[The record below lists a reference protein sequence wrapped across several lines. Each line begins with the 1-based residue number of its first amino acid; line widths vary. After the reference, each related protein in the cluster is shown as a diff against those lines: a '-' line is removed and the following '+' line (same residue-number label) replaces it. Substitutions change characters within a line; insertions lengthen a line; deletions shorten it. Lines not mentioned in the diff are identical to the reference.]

1 MNTYIRE
8 PINALTHLIGA
19 ILALFGLVALIVKA
33 ATTTNSAL
41 VITAVVIFGV
51 SMILLYSASAT
62 YHMVIAK
69 ERVISYLRKIDHSM
83 IFVLIAGTYTPFC
96 LISLKGTTLGWV
108 LFFVVNGL
116 ALLGV
121 IFKLTWFHS
130 PRWISTSIYLG
141 MGWLVIFFTGQLVP
155 ALGVGGMTFLILGG
169 AFYTIGGII
178 YGFKPTFLQFR
189 NWGFHEIFHI
199 FIMFGSLFHFICI
212 YGYVL

>member
-1 MNTYIRE
+1 MNTHIRE
-8 PINALTHLIGA
+8 PINTWTHLIGA
-19 ILALFGLVALIVKA
+19 VLALFGLIALIVKA

-41 VITAVVIFGV
+41 VITAVIIFGI
-51 SMILLYSASAT
+51 SMILLYSSSAT

-69 ERVISYLRKIDHSM
+69 DRVIAFLRKIDHSM

-96 LISLKGTTLGWV
+96 LITLKGTTLGWV

-121 IFKLTWFHS
+121 TFKLTWFNA
-130 PRWISTSIYLG
+130 PRWLSTAIYIGL
-141 MGWLVIFFTGQLVP
+141 GWLIIFFSGELAP

-169 AFYTIGGII
+169 AAYTLGGII
-178 YGFKPTFLQFR
+178 YGFKPKFLQFR

-199 FIMFGSLFHFICI
+199 FILFGSLFHFICI
-212 YGYVL
+212 YVYVL

>member
-8 PINALTHLIGA
+8 PINALTHLVGA
-19 ILALFGLVALIVKA
+19 ILALFGLIALIVKA
-33 ATTTNSAL
+33 ITTTNSGL
-41 VITAVVIFGV
+41 VTTAVIIFGI

-62 YHMVIAK
+62 YHMVIAR
-69 ERVISYLRKIDHSM
+69 ERVIAFLRKIDHSM

-96 LISLKGTTLGWV
+96 LITLQGTTLGWV

-116 ALLGV
+116 AILGV
-121 IFKLTWFHS
+121 TFKLTWFHS
-130 PRWISTSIYLG
+130 PRWLSTGIYLG
-141 MGWLVIFFTGQLVP
+141 MGWLVIFFTGELAP

-169 AFYTIGGII
+169 LFYTIGGII
-178 YGFKPTFLQFR
+178 YGFKPKFLTFR

-212 YGYVL
+212 YFYVL

>member
-19 ILALFGLVALIVKA
+19 VLALFGLIALIVKA

-41 VITAVVIFGV
+41 VVTSVIIFGV
-51 SMILLYSASAT
+51 SMILLYSVSAT
-62 YHMVIAK
+62 YHMVIARD
-69 ERVISYLRKIDHSM
+69 RVIAFLRKIDHSM

-96 LISLKGTTLGWV
+96 LITLQGTTLGWV
-108 LFFVVNGL
+108 LFFIVNGL

-121 IFKLTWFHS
+121 TFKLTWFHS
-130 PRWISTSIYLG
+130 PRWLSTAIYLG
-141 MGWLVIFFTGQLVP
+141 MGWLVIFFTGELAP
-155 ALGVGGMTFLILGG
+155 ALGIGGMTFLILGG

-178 YGFKPTFLQFR
+178 YGFKPKFLHFK

-212 YGYVL
+212 YSYVL